1 MLCWNILDLGIHL
14 HADKIPI
21 TVERVILHH
30 HFFPIPSRTTCQR
43 HMVKNCRNSLR
54 NTRAKGAAFT
64 YLHEQPRERQSLS
77 RETPPRKTLHP
88 WDKLKH
94 SHFAKTRSQ
103 ASILV
108 YFYFY
113 FHHCPSQTN
122 MTFRGAH
129 GFTLQH
135 CPSCEVSS
143 AKCALE
149 ISKNKQMRRN
159 CSAGKK
165 TTTMSRLGLLQKLI
179 LIY

>member
-1 MLCWNILDLGIHL
+1 MKQKLVLFLQSNALLEYLGSWDSSTCWQNTHYCRKSNPSSSLLSHPQPDNLPAPHGQKLSEQLGEHESQGRGVHL
-14 HADKIPI
+14 
-21 TVERVILHH
+21 
-30 HFFPIPSRTTCQR
+30 PSRTTTGEAI
-43 HMVKNCRNSLR
+43 VI
-54 NTRAKGAAFT
+54 
-64 YLHEQPRERQSLS
+64 
-77 RETPPRKTLHP
+77 P
-88 WDKLKH
+88 WDTTQKNTTPIGQAKA
-94 SHFAKTRSQ
+94 FPFCKTRSQ

-149 ISKNKQMRRN
+149 ISKNKQLRRN

-165 TTTMSRLGLLQKLI
+165 QQLCRD
-179 LIY
+179 